1 MRSKS
6 TPGSR
11 RAAAAAT
18 PSEVIDLSAD
28 FDGTL
33 LWNQTPV
40 DRTTMQSYTSQEA
53 TKAPQPEVHITVAD
67 SQNMK
72 SLAQTSAHL
81 RRLACG
87 RSVS

>member
-1 MRSKS
+1 
-6 TPGSR
+6 
-11 RAAAAAT
+11 
-18 PSEVIDLSAD
+18 
-28 FDGTL
+28 
-33 LWNQTPV
+33 
-40 DRTTMQSYTSQEA
+40 MQSYISQEA